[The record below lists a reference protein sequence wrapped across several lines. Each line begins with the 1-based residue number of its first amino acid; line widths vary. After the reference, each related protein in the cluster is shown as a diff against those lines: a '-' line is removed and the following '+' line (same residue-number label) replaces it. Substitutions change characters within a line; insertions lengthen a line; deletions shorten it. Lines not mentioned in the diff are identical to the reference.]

1 MNIIYTID
9 VYSKET
15 EDLLSEI
22 ELPPEKAN
30 EMADILGLKL
40 TDREEFMCGIGVYN
54 LTKKQ
59 EIQLEFLVGRKFF
72 SDDVTLQI
80 SGGEI

>member
-1 MNIIYTID
+1 MNVIYTID

-22 ELPPEKAN
+22 ELPPEKSN

-59 EIQLEFLVGRKFF
+59 ALQLEMLVGRKFF